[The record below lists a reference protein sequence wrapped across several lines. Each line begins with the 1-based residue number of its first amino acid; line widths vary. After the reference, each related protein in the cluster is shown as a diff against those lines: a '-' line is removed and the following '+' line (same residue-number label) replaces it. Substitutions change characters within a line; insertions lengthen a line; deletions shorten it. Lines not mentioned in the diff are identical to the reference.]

1 MSSTS
6 QPTVVLKDLCSIIS
20 DKDLQI
26 LLSQKDIASS
36 LAEDLL
42 LQFSGDS
49 ETKTDQKKSSS
60 ADAAVSRTE
69 ASRFDN
75 VALSNSFAFQSL
87 QKASTASSDTKLS
100 TKEKTEASNSSK
112 DKLSKSKNDHFCPPS
127 LSINMSSSQLLNA
140 CKGLGKNGVSNTS
153 IMAELCPPP
162 SPPDPPYP
170 PAPKDQLLP
179 PTPSVF
185 VSIQGYLLFLFS
197 CYCNY
202 VLR

>member
-36 LAEDLL
+36 LTEDLL

-49 ETKTDQKKSSS
+49 ETKTDQKKSST
-60 ADAAVSRTE
+60 DATVSRTE

-87 QKASTASSDTKLS
+87 QKASSASSDTKLS
-100 TKEKTEASNSSK
+100 TKEKTESSNSSK
-112 DKLSKSKNDHFCPPS
+112 DKLSKNKNDHFCPPS

-185 VSIQGYLLFLFS
+185 VSFQGYLFFMLLKLCF
-197 CYCNY
+197 
-202 VLR
+202 

>member
-26 LLSQKDIASS
+26 LLSQKEIATS
-36 LAEDLL
+36 LTEDLL
-42 LQFSGDS
+42 LQFSVDS
-49 ETKTDQKKSSS
+49 KNNQKKSS
-60 ADAAVSRTE
+60 ADAAVARTE
-69 ASRFDN
+69 ASKLDN

-87 QKASTASSDTKLS
+87 QKASAASSDTKLS
-100 TKEKTEASNSSK
+100 DKEKAEASDISK
-112 DKLSKSKNDHFCPPS
+112 DKLSKSKTDHFCPPS

-170 PAPKDQLLP
+170 PVPKDQLLP

-185 VSIQGYLLFLFS
+185 VSTQSDLLYFHTIGIFS
-197 CYCNY
+197 W
-202 VLR
+202 

>member
-36 LAEDLL
+36 IAEDLL
-42 LQFSGDS
+42 SQLSGDS
-49 ETKTDQKKSSS
+49 QETDQKKAVADSSS
-60 ADAAVSRTE
+60 LNKVE
-69 ASRFDN
+69 ANFESD
-75 VALSNSFAFQSL
+75 ALSNSSAFQPL
-87 QKASTASSDTKLS
+87 QKTSAISNDIKSLS
-100 TKEKTEASNSSK
+100 TKEKVVVDTSKESSA
-112 DKLSKSKNDHFCPPS
+112 KNRSDRFCPPS
-127 LSINMSSSQLLNA
+127 LSINMSSSQLLTA

-170 PAPKDQLLP
+170 PLSKDYLLP
-179 PTPSVF
+179 QAPSVF
-185 VSIQGYLLFLFS
+185 VSIYYLL
-197 CYCNY
+197 NN
-202 VLR
+202 